1 MIDHDIQKVCR
12 LANKDQRDVLFRPSK
27 SLCTVCHNPLEVY
40 YAESRIYAVRC
51 TLCEIVTVLS
61 STNPIEAAAWV
72 GVKKPSLRNDDKH
85 EEELSNV

>member
-61 STNPIEAAAWV
+61 STSPIEAAAWV
-72 GVKKPSLRNDDKH
+72 GVKKPSLRNDGKH